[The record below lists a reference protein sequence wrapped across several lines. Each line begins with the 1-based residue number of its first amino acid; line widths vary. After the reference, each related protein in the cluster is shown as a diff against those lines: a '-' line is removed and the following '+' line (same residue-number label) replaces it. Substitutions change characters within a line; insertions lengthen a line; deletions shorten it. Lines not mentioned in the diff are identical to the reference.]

1 MGNIIDKYLCHKMP
15 EVTELNCDKN
25 NADSTEMVTDT
36 ESTASFG
43 NYMSSRE
50 ISKHPKLVRRFHS
63 FKRIK
68 L

>member
-1 MGNIIDKYLCHKMP
+1 MGNVIEKYLCHKP
-15 EVTELNCDKN
+15 EVDELNEEKCD
-25 NADSTEMVTDT
+25 DIPQGIDT

-68 L
+68 V